1 MSDLLEVRMT
11 NYQRSTDIYH
21 LMAAIDHRVCTV
33 GSQIFDRNGDLK
45 HSLDKPK
52 YYFVHIQRPKK
63 AFDHNR
69 SKDLNRF

>member
-1 MSDLLEVRMT
+1 
-11 NYQRSTDIYH
+11 
-21 LMAAIDHRVCTV
+21 MAAIDHRVCTV